1 LTVLDSS
8 LSQALQFIATELA
21 FLSPESPESL
31 VVISGALATL
41 AQSPMLLSHQEALS
55 QLRHEREWI
64 DRVQSG
70 QVQMLEADVKRLQ
83 VTYSSLEEAFY
94 APVAPGSTIAQAAS
108 PPQPI
113 LVEADQ
119 QKEPT
124 IIIQDSD
131 DLELMNEFCNEGR
144 DLLEQI
150 ESGVLVLETQPQH
163 KDMLNQV
170 FRAFHTFKG
179 GAGFLGLTPVNHL
192 AHELESLLDAAR
204 NGRIDITPRVIDL
217 ILTGGDAMRQFVD
230 LISQRLAQ
238 ADKSQAIQVPVLAL
252 MARVKA
258 FLAGEDEP
266 APKKIDQLVAP
277 EPTVAVKR
285 EIESIPT
292 PKAAVAP
299 LKKSSDAPHPE
310 GLVNFVKLDT
320 QKLDQLVD
328 LVGELVIAQSMVV
341 QHPHVKELES
351 GGLAPHL
358 RLLARITSD
367 LQHNAMS
374 LRMVPIRGAFQKM
387 SRLVRDLSVTQ
398 HKKVHLQLLGE
409 DTEID
414 RNIVEELA
422 DPLMHMIRNAVDHG
436 IESPDLRTEQGKP
449 AQGTVKLQ
457 ASHQGGGIVIRISD
471 DGKGMDPER
480 IRQKAIEK
488 RLISVDDVLSTVEI
502 FDLIFQPGFST
513 AETITD
519 ISGRGVGM
527 DVVRGHIS
535 RLRGRIEVAS
545 TLGQGS
551 EFTIRLPLTLA
562 IIDGM
567 LVGVGDERFIL
578 PTLSIRESFRPSP
591 GMVHSVQGRGEVVKV
606 RDKLIPLVR
615 LSQQLEIHSSVKD
628 PTDGI
633 VVVVDS
639 RSQWRGLLVD
649 RLIGKNEVVIKALGH
664 TFKHAY
670 GLSGSA
676 ILGDGRVA
684 LILDPDSLG
693 NLQPTAYRSAA

>member
-1 LTVLDSS
+1 MTVLDSN

-21 FLSPESPESL
+21 FLSPDSTEAL

-41 AQSPMLLSHQEALS
+41 AQSPILLCHQEALS

-70 QVQMLEADVKRLQ
+70 QVQMLEADVQRLQ

-94 APVAPGSTIAQAAS
+94 APVAPGSTIAQADS

-113 LVEADQ
+113 AVEADQ
-119 QKEPT
+119 QKEPI

-238 ADKSQAIQVPVLAL
+238 ADKSQAIQVPVSAL
-252 MARVKA
+252 MTRVKA
-258 FLAGEDEP
+258 FLAGADEP
-266 APKKIDQLVAP
+266 ALKKMDQLVAF

-299 LKKSSDAPHPE
+299 LKKSSDTSHPE

-471 DGKGMDPER
+471 DGKGMDPEH
-480 IRQKAIEK
+480 IRHKAIEK

-551 EFTIRLPLTLA
+551 EFIIRLPLTLA

-567 LVGVGDERFIL
+567 LVSVGDERFIL
-578 PTLSIRESFRPSP
+578 PTLSIRECFRPGP

-649 RLIGKNEVVIKALGH
+649 RLIGKNEVVIKALGD

-670 GLSGSA
+670 GFSGSA

-693 NLQPTAYRSAA
+693 NLQPTAYRSAS

>member
-1 LTVLDSS
+1 
-8 LSQALQFIATELA
+8 
-21 FLSPESPESL
+21 
-31 VVISGALATL
+31 
-41 AQSPMLLSHQEALS
+41 
-55 QLRHEREWI
+55 
-64 DRVQSG
+64 
-70 QVQMLEADVKRLQ
+70 
-83 VTYSSLEEAFY
+83 
-94 APVAPGSTIAQAAS
+94 
-108 PPQPI
+108 
-113 LVEADQ
+113 
-119 QKEPT
+119 
-124 IIIQDSD
+124 
-131 DLELMNEFCNEGR
+131 
-144 DLLEQI
+144 
-150 ESGVLVLETQPQH
+150 
-163 KDMLNQV
+163 
-170 FRAFHTFKG
+170 
-179 GAGFLGLTPVNHL
+179 
-192 AHELESLLDAAR
+192 
-204 NGRIDITPRVIDL
+204 
-217 ILTGGDAMRQFVD
+217 
-230 LISQRLAQ
+230 
-238 ADKSQAIQVPVLAL
+238 
-252 MARVKA
+252 
-258 FLAGEDEP
+258 
-266 APKKIDQLVAP
+266 
-277 EPTVAVKR
+277 
-285 EIESIPT
+285 
-292 PKAAVAP
+292 
-299 LKKSSDAPHPE
+299 
-310 GLVNFVKLDT
+310 
-320 QKLDQLVD
+320 
-328 LVGELVIAQSMVV
+328 
-341 QHPHVKELES
+341 
-351 GGLAPHL
+351 
-358 RLLARITSD
+358 
-367 LQHNAMS
+367 
-374 LRMVPIRGAFQKM
+374 
-387 SRLVRDLSVTQ
+387 
-398 HKKVHLQLLGE
+398 
-409 DTEID
+409 
-414 RNIVEELA
+414 
-422 DPLMHMIRNAVDHG
+422 MHMIRNAVDHG

-449 AQGTVKLQ
+449 AQGTIKLQ

-471 DGKGMDPER
+471 DGKGMDPEH
-480 IRQKAIEK
+480 IRHKAIEK

-567 LVGVGDERFIL
+567 LVSVGDERFIL
-578 PTLSIRESFRPSP
+578 PTLSIRECFRPSP

-649 RLIGKNEVVIKALGH
+649 RLIGKNEVVIKALGD

>member
-1 LTVLDSS
+1 MTVLDSN
-8 LSQALQFIATELA
+8 LSQALQLIATELA
-21 FLSPESPESL
+21 FLSPESPEAL

-70 QVQMLEADVKRLQ
+70 QVQMLEADVQRLQ
-83 VTYSSLEEAFY
+83 VTYSRLEEALY
-94 APVAPGSTIAQAAS
+94 APIAPESMIAQAAS

-113 LVEADQ
+113 PMEADQ
-119 QKEPT
+119 LKEPT

-252 MARVKA
+252 TTRVKA

-266 APKKIDQLVAP
+266 APKKMDQLVAP
-277 EPTVAVKR
+277 EPTVEAQR
-285 EIESIPT
+285 EIKSIPT

-299 LKKSSDAPHPE
+299 LKKSSDASHPE

-387 SRLVRDLSVTQ
+387 SRLVRDLSATQ

-414 RNIVEELA
+414 RNMVEELA

-471 DGKGMDPER
+471 DGKGMDPEH
-480 IRQKAIEK
+480 IRRKAIEK
-488 RLISVDDVLSTVEI
+488 RLISGDDLLSTVEI

-527 DVVRGHIS
+527 DVVRGNIS

-649 RLIGKNEVVIKALGH
+649 RLIGKNEVVIKSLGE